1 MSETPELTLDG
12 RRGKADAVR
21 EHAEAELARL
31 DSVWIVLSELLIG
44 NPPDEVVID
53 YVAMHPDRGI
63 ALIDLDRGDA
73 DTTAERATSRFREL
87 LVAERFHE
95 FFPGH
100 LPIAHVTVPPQPGF
114 LLQPKIDA
122 ALAAAGTPTVEPGD
136 WANALGDLLIG
147 PDDGESVTAAETEA
161 QPPTAGEPS
170 FAAITPGESENRGS
184 TVHAAAYPE
193 PNVGEAVRLAAER
206 ASRPIPDVAAT
217 ARTSRT
223 ASPVTEGHERPQG
236 FDAYRPMFEPTPETE
251 ALRPRRRRGWL
262 LGATAAVALLVA
274 GGVFGLGG
282 INHLLPANDD
292 GAATS
297 DTVASAGPTAPSI
310 TLPTEA
316 PPSQSTPSDTA
327 TADAKP
333 PAAATPAPADT
344 AATEPAAKPV
354 VSEETPPRS
363 PPSTVAVAP
372 PSPLP
377 AAEPAQHEE
386 EKRTAAAAAAPAEM
400 PPTPTPA
407 PAAPAP
413 APAEPA
419 ASASAAPAPAPAV
432 PAADTQPSGRN
443 GEVQTPPAATAARQ
457 PERPPSVAQKAPAA
471 EPRSRAPTRLAS
483 RPPVVEPRQ
492 AERSVAPLP
501 LGRYS
506 AAPPRPLTPSTATAP
521 ASSREG
527 PPIDASDL
535 PPLEPGAGS
544 SSPPPP
550 LQRPAYGDS
559 SVSALPSLPP
569 TVAQANTPVPVPPPA
584 PPMGSLAG
592 SAGAP
597 SRTADMTDCRPY
609 TSATSITGQE
619 RSVEG
624 MACRLPDG
632 RWKLVTEAPRR

>member
-12 RRGKADAVR
+12 RHGKADAVR

-73 DTTAERATSRFREL
+73 GTTAERATSRFREL

-122 ALAAAGTPTVEPGD
+122 ALAAAGTPTVEPSD

-147 PDDGESVTAAETEA
+147 PDDGESVTAAEAEA
-161 QPPTAGEPS
+161 QPSTSGEPS
-170 FAAITPGESENRGS
+170 FAAITPEESENRGS
-184 TVHAAAYPE
+184 TAHASAQPE
-193 PNVGEAVRLAAER
+193 PSIGEAVRLAAER

-223 ASPVTEGHERPQG
+223 ASPVTERHERPQG
-236 FDAYRPMFEPTPETE
+236 LDAYRPMFEPMPETE
-251 ALRPRRRRGWL
+251 VLQPRRRRGWL
-262 LGATAAVALLVA
+262 LGATAAIALLVA

-282 INHLLPANDD
+282 INYLFPANDE

-297 DTVASAGPTAPSI
+297 DPVASAGPSAPSI
-310 TLPTEA
+310 TLPTEP
-316 PPSQSTPSDTA
+316 PPSQSMPSDTA
-327 TADAKP
+327 MADAKP
-333 PAAATPAPADT
+333 PTAASPAPADT
-344 AATEPAAKPV
+344 AATEPPAKPV
-354 VSEETPPRS
+354 VSEETPPPS

-372 PSPLP
+372 PSPPP

-386 EKRTAAAAAAPAEM
+386 EKRTAAAAPVET

-407 PAAPAP
+407 PAVPAP
-413 APAEPA
+413 AAPA
-419 ASASAAPAPAPAV
+419 ASASAAPAPAPAPAV

-443 GEVQTPPAATAARQ
+443 GEVQTSPATTAARQ

-483 RPPVVEPRQ
+483 RPPTVEPRQ
-492 AERSVAPLP
+492 AERSVAPP
-501 LGRYS
+501 LGRYG
-506 AAPPRPLTPSTATAP
+506 AAPPRTLTPSTAATAP
-521 ASSREG
+521 APSREG

-559 SVSALPSLPP
+559 SISALPSLPP
-569 TVAQANTPVPVPPPA
+569 TVAQANTPVPVPPLA